1 MFNELRSCILSC
13 GVKNSKE
20 KAINIHWPIIKKKN
34 IPLFLIGHID
44 FGFLFLTSKKQENSV
59 PDS

>member
-1 MFNELRSCILSC
+1 MFNELRSCISSC
-13 GVKNSKE
+13 DVKNSKE
-20 KAINIHWPIIKKKN
+20 IAINIHWPIIKKIN
-34 IPLFLIGHID
+34 PFFLIGHID